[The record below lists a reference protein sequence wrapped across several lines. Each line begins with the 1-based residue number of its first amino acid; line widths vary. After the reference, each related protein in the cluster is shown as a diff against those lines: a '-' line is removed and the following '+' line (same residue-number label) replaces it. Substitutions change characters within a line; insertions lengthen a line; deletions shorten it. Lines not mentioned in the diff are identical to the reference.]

1 MNGSDHTSALGMG
14 RVEICYNNSYFAV
27 CDDLWDVFDAGIVCR
42 QLGFTFS
49 SEIIPCPILL
59 NFIGI
64 PIFLRFISCS

>member
-49 SEIIPCPILL
+49 SEIIL
-59 NFIGI
+59 
-64 PIFLRFISCS
+64 